1 MRDKAYLAFIRQQPC
16 CIPNH
21 DCQGPIDA
29 HHAAKRSGMGLK
41 ASDHDTLPLCRQG
54 HIYER
59 HPLAGYF
66 QGWTKAQVKAWEG
79 EQIQKYQALY
89 GLSDPEC
96 PSQLAPE
103 DF

>member
-29 HHAAKRSGMGLK
+29 HHAQKRSGMGLK
-41 ASDHDTLPLCRQG
+41 ASDHDTLPMSRQG
-54 HIYER
+54 PIYER
-59 HPLAGYF
+59 HALAGYF
-66 QGWTKAQVKAWEG
+66 QGWAKDRVKAWES
-79 EQIQKYQALY
+79 EMIAKYRDLY
-89 GLSDPEC
+89 LSGPGSHGQ
-96 PSQLAPE
+96 PGPV